1 MFKKKRLTR
10 LGDILVNKGLITKE
24 QLARAVEEQARR
36 KRLLDPADKTAV
48 VTPLGEILIELGYID
63 RLQLKRGLNWQ
74 LRLRHASIAMALCAP
89 FMMFAPSA
97 SASVTRTPLVTI
109 EAEDY
114 SSMSGVVNEATL
126 DVGGGKHVGYIDIG
140 DWMEYKDIDIPAT
153 GDYRIVYRVASPGG
167 GAVIALKDAA
177 GASLGSVTIPKTGG
191 WDNWTDVEH
200 TVSLQKGVQNLRIF
214 AQMKGFNI
222 NWFRIE
228 KISATEAT
236 PPSGLPQP
244 ISVVIQSEDYS
255 SQKGVISEATTDT
268 GGGKNVGAIAGGDS
282 MSYENS
288 PVTVPVTGKYKMS
301 YRVASPQGGGS
312 IELSNL
318 NTKAIVDTIPVPKT
332 GGWQKWVTV
341 EREVTLNKGEYKFS
355 MLAQKGGFNINW
367 FKVESIA
374 IDTGGQTSSS
384 SSAAPEQSFPLFVQA
399 EDYSSMSGVVKE
411 TTLDVGGG
419 QNVGYIDTGDWME
432 YKAINIPA
440 SQDYKIVYRVAAR
453 DAGSIIALKDA
464 AGTSLGSI
472 AIPKTGGWNNWIDV
486 EHIIRLQKG
495 VQNLRVFAQV
505 GGFNINW
512 FRIEKASATGTS
524 SSSGLPQPI
533 SVVIQSEDYSSQKGV
548 ISEATTDT
556 GGGKNVG
563 AIAGGDSMSYENSPV
578 TVPVTG
584 KYKMSYR
591 VASPQGGGSIELSNL
606 NTKAIVDTIPVPKTG
621 GWQKWVT
628 VEREV
633 MLNKGEYKF
642 SMLAQK
648 GGFNI
653 NWFKVESIATNA
665 GGQSSSSSSSAAAV
679 SSSKSSSSAPAV
691 SSSSKSST
699 PSMSS
704 SSWSSSSTGPTHVAG
719 SVAITWSA
727 PDRRENGDPIYIDE
741 LGGYEIR
748 YKKAGDS
755 RYTYI
760 SINDP
765 WTQNYKFDWLEGDYI
780 FQIAAFDKEGVYSP
794 FVDIQ
799 RQ

>member
-97 SASVTRTPLVTI
+97 SASVTRTSPITI
-109 EAEDY
+109 EAENY
-114 SSMSGVVNEATL
+114 SAQKGVIKEAALDEGGGQQLGGINTGDWVSYDKVEIPVSGVYKITYRVSSYNGGAVISLRDGDDASLGSVSIPKTGSWSKWVEVEQTVTLKQGAQTLKILAEVGGFNINWLKIESVTPYSEQVEAENYSLMSGVIKENTPDA
-126 DVGGGKHVGYIDIG
+126 GGGLQLGAINTG
-140 DWMEYKDIDIPAT
+140 DWMLYHGINIPESGSYKIT
-153 GDYRIVYRVASPGG
+153 YRVSSYGG
-167 GAVIALKDAA
+167 GAVIALKNGVDAL
-177 GASLGSVTIPKTGG
+177 LGSTITIPKTGS
-191 WDNWTDVEH
+191 WSNWVE
-200 TVSLQKGVQNLRIF
+200 
-214 AQMKGFNI
+214 
-222 NWFRIE
+222 
-228 KISATEAT
+228 
-236 PPSGLPQP
+236 
-244 ISVVIQSEDYS
+244 
-255 SQKGVISEATTDT
+255 
-268 GGGKNVGAIAGGDS
+268 
-282 MSYENS
+282 
-288 PVTVPVTGKYKMS
+288 
-301 YRVASPQGGGS
+301 
-312 IELSNL
+312 
-318 NTKAIVDTIPVPKT
+318 VDHI
-332 GGWQKWVTV
+332 
-341 EREVTLNKGEYKFS
+341 VTLQQGLQDLK
-355 MLAQKGGFNINW
+355 
-367 FKVESIA
+367 IA
-374 IDTGGQTSSS
+374 
-384 SSAAPEQSFPLFVQA
+384 
-399 EDYSSMSGVVKE
+399 
-411 TTLDVGGG
+411 
-419 QNVGYIDTGDWME
+419 
-432 YKAINIPA
+432 
-440 SQDYKIVYRVAAR
+440 
-453 DAGSIIALKDA
+453 
-464 AGTSLGSI
+464 
-472 AIPKTGGWNNWIDV
+472 
-486 EHIIRLQKG
+486 
-495 VQNLRVFAQV
+495 AQV

-755 RYTYI
+755 KYTYI

-765 WTQNYKFDWLEGDYI
+765 WTQSYKFDWLEGDYI
-780 FQIAAFDKEGVYSP
+780 FQIAAFDKEGIYSP
-794 FVDIQ
+794 FVDIR
-799 RQ
+799 RQH